1 MRVRAL
7 ALTLGFFLGLAGL
20 SFPGFQGRAA
30 AEDRGKTDVDTGRS
44 HFKAGVDYYRDGD
57 LTTALIEFKRAY
69 ASAPNYRVLYNLGQ
83 VSNEMRDYVEAQR
96 YFQRY
101 LTEGAGEIDAARKQ
115 EVENYLVKI
124 AGRIAT
130 IVLSAN
136 LEGADLYVDDVL
148 VGKSPMSEPVRVS
161 AGTRRLSAAISGHP
175 RVTQVIE
182 AAGGDTLVVKLE
194 FLPQSAGDHTVAQ
207 QAAPGATAPSSGV
220 SPAVW
225 LGIASGALAVGTGV
239 MAFLAYSDSS
249 KYQDALE
256 RKTTSSE
263 LQSLHDGA
271 KTKALVTDIL
281 LGATAVSTAI
291 TVYLALQ
298 HHPDHA
304 PSAGSQRAQL
314 PAAKTELSLGAGSVA
329 LTSHF

>member
-20 SFPGFQGRAA
+20 GVHERASA
-30 AEDRGKTDVDTGRS
+30 QDARANTDVDTGRS

-101 LTEGAGEIDAARKQ
+101 LTEGAGEVDGARKQ

-148 VGKSPMSEPVRVS
+148 VGKSPMGEPVRVS
-161 AGTRRLSAAISGHP
+161 AGTRRLSAAISGRT
-175 RVTQVIE
+175 RVTQVTE

-194 FLPQSAGDHTVAQ
+194 FAPPSKNDQDVAQ
-207 QAAPGATAPSSGV
+207 YAAPGATAPAPGIQ
-220 SPAVW
+220 PAVW

-239 MAFLAYSDSS
+239 MGFLAYSDSS
-249 KYQDALE
+249 SYQDKLTH
-256 RKTTSSE
+256 KTTATE

-281 LGATAVSTAI
+281 LGATVVSTAI
-291 TVYLALQ
+291 TVYVALQ
-298 HHPDHA
+298 GRHPDQA
-304 PSAGSQRAQL
+304 PSAGNDRAKV
-314 PAAKTELSLGAGSVA
+314 PAARTEVSLGAGSVG

>member
-7 ALTLGFFLGLAGL
+7 ALTLGFFLGLASLGVHQHA
-20 SFPGFQGRAA
+20 SAQDARAN
-30 AEDRGKTDVDTGRS
+30 TDVDTGRS

-69 ASAPNYRVLYNLGQ
+69 AAAPNYRVLYNLGQ

-101 LTEGAGEIDAARKQ
+101 LTEGAGEVDAARKQ

-130 IVLSAN
+130 IVLSSN
-136 LEGADLYVDDVL
+136 LEGADLFIDDLL
-148 VGKSPMSEPVRVS
+148 VGKSPMGEPVRVS
-161 AGTRRLSAAISGHP
+161 AGTRRLSASISGHS
-175 RVTQVIE
+175 RVTQVVE

-194 FLPQSAGDHTVAQ
+194 FTPQSKNDDVAQ
-207 QAAPGATAPSSGV
+207 QAAPGATAPAPGV
-220 SPAVW
+220 HPAMW
-225 LGIASGALAVGTGV
+225 LGIASGVLAVGTGV
-239 MAFLAYSDSS
+239 MAFLANSDSS
-249 KYQDALE
+249 NYQDALE
-256 RKTTSSE
+256 RKTSASE
-263 LQSLHDGA
+263 LQSFHDGA

-281 LGATAVSTAI
+281 LGATVVTTAV
-291 TVYLALQ
+291 TVFVALQ
-298 HHPDHA
+298 GHPDHA
-304 PSAGSQRAQL
+304 PNAGNDHAKV
-314 PAAKTELSLGAGSVA
+314 PAPHTEVSLGAGSVG